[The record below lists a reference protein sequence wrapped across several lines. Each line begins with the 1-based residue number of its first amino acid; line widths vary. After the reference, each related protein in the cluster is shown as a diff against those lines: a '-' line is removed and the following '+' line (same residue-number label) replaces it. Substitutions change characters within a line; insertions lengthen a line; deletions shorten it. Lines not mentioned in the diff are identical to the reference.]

1 MKYYRLNSEVFA
13 FEQDGSQDEIILPN
27 MVKMSV
33 DEIDRHV
40 NPSKYLTPEQKYEQY
55 LSSLKA
61 LTRRQFKLALL
72 NEGLL
77 NKVETSINNIED
89 TTERARMQIE
99 YTEANEFHRTSEA
112 VATMIALLGL
122 NEDQVNTMWENA
134 LTL

>member
-1 MKYYRLNSEVFA
+1 MMRYYKVNDEVFA
-13 FEQDGSQDEIILPN
+13 FSEDQLDLIKPN
-27 MVKMSV
+27 MVQMSYEEV
-33 DEIDRHV
+33 NRHI
-40 NPSKYLTPEQKYEQY
+40 NPLNYLTQEEKYKKYLT
-55 LSSLKA
+55 SLKP

-77 NKVETSINNIED
+77 NQVETIINNIED

-99 YTEANEFHRTSEA
+99 YTEANEFHRTSES

-134 LTL
+134 ITL

>member
-1 MKYYRLNSEVFA
+1 MKYYRLNGEVFA
-13 FEQDGSQDEIILPN
+13 FEDDGSQDSFIKEN
-27 MVKMSV
+27 MVKMSPDDV
-33 DEIDRHV
+33 DRHI
-40 NPSKYLTPEQKYEQY
+40 NLSKYLTPEQKYEQY
-55 LSSLKA
+55 LLSLKA

-77 NKVETSINNIED
+77 NQVETSINNIED

-112 VATMIALLGL
+112 VLTMITLLGL
-122 NEDQVNTMWENA
+122 NEDQVNTMWEKA